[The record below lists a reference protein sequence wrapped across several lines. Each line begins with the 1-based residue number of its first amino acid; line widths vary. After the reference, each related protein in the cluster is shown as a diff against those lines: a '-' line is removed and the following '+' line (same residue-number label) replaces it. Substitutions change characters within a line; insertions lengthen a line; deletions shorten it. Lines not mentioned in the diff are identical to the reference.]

1 MNSKEM
7 FKKYVLITGASSG
20 IGLELAH
27 QFAKNGY
34 DLILVARRKKLLQ
47 TLANELHTKYGSES
61 ELIEKDLEEPNA
73 AKEIVA
79 ILQRKNISIEILVN
93 NAGFGTFGDYNSSD
107 EETNSRMV
115 QLNITSLMSLT
126 RLLIPSMLKRK
137 VGKILNVASMAAFQP
152 GPFMAVYYASKSFV
166 LSFSEALSS
175 ELEGTGV
182 TVTALCPGPVPT
194 GFQERARVGKAL
206 MMKSIMTKSAQFV
219 AEEGYKGTMKGKQIV
234 IPGAINNILVVMGK
248 FMPRKFLI
256 MVVKRIMHKREK

>member
-61 ELIEKDLEEPNA
+61 ELIEKDLEESNA
-73 AKEIVA
+73 AKEVVA

-219 AEEGYKGTMKGKQIV
+219 AEEG
-234 IPGAINNILVVMGK
+234 
-248 FMPRKFLI
+248 
-256 MVVKRIMHKREK
+256 

>member
-1 MNSKEM
+1 M

-47 TLANELHTKYGSES
+47 TLANELHIKYGSES

-73 AKEIVA
+73 AKEVVA

-234 IPGAINNILVVMGK
+234 IPGEINNILVVMGK

>member
-61 ELIEKDLEEPNA
+61 ELIEKDLEESNA
-73 AKEIVA
+73 AKEVVA

-219 AEEGYKGTMKGKQIV
+219 AEKQMRAR
-234 IPGAINNILVVMGK
+234 G
-248 FMPRKFLI
+248 
-256 MVVKRIMHKREK
+256 